1 MNANQN
7 GNRELVAAAPHMNNN
22 GNCNIFLNLKI
33 SMAKLFYKEVVTPVS
48 WSQMQKLLA
57 DPLECS
63 SCLALGS
70 FKILIYFRTKL

>member
-48 WSQMQKLLA
+48 
-57 DPLECS
+57 
-63 SCLALGS
+63 
-70 FKILIYFRTKL
+70 